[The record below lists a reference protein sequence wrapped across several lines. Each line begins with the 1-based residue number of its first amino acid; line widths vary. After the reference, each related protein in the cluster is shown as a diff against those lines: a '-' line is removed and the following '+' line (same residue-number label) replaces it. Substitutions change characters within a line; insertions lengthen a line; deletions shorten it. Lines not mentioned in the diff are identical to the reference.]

1 MNKNTMVQAIVAK
14 VDELE
19 SSIKA
24 MKDNLELSENTVR
37 TQTYQRTHEI
47 HNLLII
53 KTLLEGKD
61 LEGDVMKWFES
72 TTTLTSVRKAR
83 TTVEFHDGDNML
95 EIISAHQNITYKK
108 LVAMMEE
115 QGFHMDGHIVKSN

>member
-108 LVAMMEE
+108 LVGMMEE

>member
-108 LVAMMEE
+108 LIAMMEE
-115 QGFHMDGHIVKSN
+115 QGFHLDGHIVKSN

>member
-1 MNKNTMVQAIVAK
+1 MNKTTMLAAIAAK
-14 VDELE
+14 VDELD

-47 HNLLII
+47 HNLLIM
-53 KTLLEGKD
+53 KTLIEGKE
-61 LEGDVMKWFES
+61 LTGDVEKWFTS

-83 TTVEFHDGDNML
+83 TTIELHDGEDFFAVVERYPNKTGKD
-95 EIISAHQNITYKK
+95 IKK
-108 LVAMMEE
+108 AMEE
-115 QGFHMDGHIVKSN
+115 QGFHFDGQVIKSN

>member
-83 TTVEFHDGDNML
+83 TAVEFHDGDNML

-108 LVAMMEE
+108 LIGMMEE
-115 QGFHMDGHIVKSN
+115 QGFHLDGHIVKSN

>member
-108 LVAMMEE
+108 LIGMMEE
-115 QGFHMDGHIVKSN
+115 QGFHLDGHIVKSN

>member
-115 QGFHMDGHIVKSN
+115 QGFMLDGHTVRK